1 MDSILS
7 RSQVMRMAQAAAGKM
22 GLKKTKA
29 RPHELI
35 LALPLK
41 GDEDTYTFSLHRES
55 AEKYLPQITKGL
67 EDRSA
72 FIAIG
77 GAVGILSVP
86 VIGTV
91 EYPTAAAI
99 EYHPDGQIF
108 SQAATTT
115 LTEKQA
121 LESIYYG
128 RMTLKTNEGVRLDK
142 MPMLHFRTVPQTQAS
157 ATTANQFSGAE
168 VKALGAAVRFGGG
181 DDNEVSISIK
191 CADKTNI
198 VGNATRKNYLIVRLV
213 GTIIKGST
221 TKAYTAQ

>member
-1 MDSILS
+1 MEKKLD
-7 RSQVMRMAQAAAGKM
+7 RSQIVRMAQSAARKM
-22 GLKKTKA
+22 GLAKSKA

-35 LALPLK
+35 LALPIK
-41 GDEDTYTFSLHRES
+41 ADEDTYTFSLHRES
-55 AEKYLPQITKGL
+55 VEKILPQITKGL

-72 FIAIG
+72 FIAVG
-77 GAVGILSVP
+77 AAVGILPVP
-86 VIGTV
+86 VIGGK

-99 EYHPDGQIF
+99 EYHPDVNVF

-128 RMTLKTNEGVRLDK
+128 RMNLKTNEGVRLDK
-142 MPMLHFRTVPQTQAS
+142 MPMLHFRTVPQTQAT

-181 DDNEVSISIK
+181 DDNEVIISIK
-191 CADKTNI
+191 CADKTDM
-198 VGNATRKNYLIVRLV
+198 VGNASRKNYLIVRLV

-221 TKAYTAQ
+221 TKSYLG